1 MHEGATDVAPEVP
14 EKIALVMRR
23 QRRSLRALR
32 AEGVLLPALLLVLVL
47 AITALDGV
55 IPVGLGLLLAFVP
68 VPLVAAI
75 LLRLD
80 RFEPEPTR
88 LLVRTFLWGAGAATF
103 IALVINTAVGL
114 AFGEDASAVASAPIV
129 EEGAKALALL
139 FVIRRRPGFIDG
151 VHDGIVY
158 AAWVALGFATIENIL
173 YYAAAWNEGGLGE
186 LTTIF
191 VLRGLVT
198 PLCHPIF
205 TAMTG
210 IALGIA
216 IKRRGGRAGKIAIV
230 LVGLLLAVILHALWN
245 LSAGLGAAPIA
256 YLAGYLPL
264 AVIGI
269 VLLIAGARRERR
281 ILREGLEQE
290 VERGTLTQAAYAQLI
305 AGGRTRGRMRRQA
318 RRAGGDA
325 RRLLYQYEAAAYEL
339 AHANVHGERPGRPN
353 IIETASAC
361 RTCLISART
370 GIDDL
375 VPGLVAT

>member
-1 MHEGATDVAPEVP
+1 MRDTAVEVAPEVP

-32 AEGVLLPALLLVLVL
+32 AEGVILPVLLLVMVL

-55 IPVGLGLLLAFVP
+55 VPVGLGLLLAFVP

-114 AFGEDASAVASAPIV
+114 VFGEDAAAVASAPIV
-129 EEGAKALALL
+129 EESAKALALL
-139 FVIRRRPGFIDG
+139 FVIRRRPGFLDG

-173 YYAAAWNEGGLGE
+173 YYATAWNEGGLGD
-186 LTTIF
+186 LTTVF

-245 LSAGLGAAPIA
+245 LSAGIGAAPIA

-290 VERGTLTQAAYAQLI
+290 VARGTLTQAAYDQLI
-305 AGGRTRGRMRRQA
+305 AGGRARGRMRRRA
-318 RRAGGDA
+318 RRAGRNV

-339 AHANVHGERPGRPN
+339 AHANVRGERPGRPN
-353 IIETASAC
+353 VIETASAC
-361 RTCLISART
+361 RTCLIAART
-370 GIDDL
+370 EIDKQAPDI
-375 VPGLVAT
+375 VAT

>member
-1 MHEGATDVAPEVP
+1 MDAATSDVAPEVP

-23 QRRSLRALR
+23 QQRSLRALR
-32 AEGVLLPALLLVLVL
+32 AEGVILPALLLVLVL
-47 AITALDGV
+47 ASTALDGV
-55 IPVGLGLLLAFVP
+55 VPVALGLVLAFAP
-68 VPLVAAI
+68 VPLVAAA

-88 LLVRTFLWGAGAATF
+88 LLLRTFLWGAGAATG
-103 IALVINTAVGL
+103 IALVVNTAVGL
-114 AFGEDASAVASAPIV
+114 AVGESGAAVGSAPIV
-129 EEGAKALALL
+129 EEGGKALALL
-139 FVIRRRPGFIDG
+139 FVIRRRPGFLDG

-158 AAWVALGFATIENIL
+158 AAWVALGFATVENIL
-173 YYAAAWNEGGLGE
+173 YYASAWTDGGLDD
-186 LTTIF
+186 LTTTF

-216 IKRRGGRAGKIAIV
+216 VKRRGGRSGKIALV
-230 LVGLLLAVILHALWN
+230 LVGLLLAVLLHALWN
-245 LSAGLGAAPIA
+245 LSAGIGAAPIA

-269 VLLIAGARRERR
+269 ALLTAGARRERR
-281 ILREGLEQE
+281 ILRDGLDQE
-290 VERGTLTQAAYAQLI
+290 VARGTLTKAAYAQLL

-318 RRAGGDA
+318 RRAGRDV

-339 AHANVHGERPGRPN
+339 AHANVNGERPGRPN
-353 IIETASAC
+353 VIETAAAC
-361 RTCLISART
+361 RSCLTSART
-370 GIDDL
+370 QL
-375 VPGLVAT
+375 EERAPGLVAT

>member
-1 MHEGATDVAPEVP
+1 MHEAATDLAPEVP

-32 AEGVLLPALLLVLVL
+32 AEGVILPALLLVLVL
-47 AITALDGV
+47 AITAFDGV
-55 IPVGLGLLLAFVP
+55 VPLGLGLLLAFVP

-80 RFEPEPTR
+80 RFEPEPAR
-88 LLVRTFLWGAGAATF
+88 LLLRTFLWGAGAATF
-103 IALVINTAVGL
+103 IALVINTGVGL
-114 AFGEDASAVASAPIV
+114 VAGEFAATVASAPIV
-129 EEGAKALALL
+129 EESAKALALL
-139 FVIRRRPGFIDG
+139 FVIRRRPGFLDG

-173 YYAAAWNEGGLGE
+173 YYATAWNEGGLGD
-186 LTTIF
+186 LTTVF

-230 LVGLLLAVILHALWN
+230 LVGLLFAVLLHALWN
-245 LSAGLGAAPIA
+245 LSAGIGAAPIA

-269 VLLIAGARRERR
+269 ALLTAGARRERR
-281 ILREGLEQE
+281 ILRDGLDQE
-290 VERGTLTQAAYAQLI
+290 VERGTLTEAAYTQLI

-318 RRAGGDA
+318 RGAGRDV

-339 AHANVHGERPGRPN
+339 AHANVNGERPGRPN
-353 IIETASAC
+353 VIETAAAC
-361 RTCLISART
+361 RSCLTSART
-370 GIDDL
+370 QL
-375 VPGLVAT
+375 EERAPGLVAT